1 MAIKYPITL
10 STTEPNN
17 NIGLLKIRQADEETQ
32 MLVVQILEDAIPK
45 SYDGL
50 QVFFCAR
57 IGQTPGLGII
67 EQKLTEDEMTDPKKG
82 KLEYTFRSEDWQVLG
97 RQTGYFSFRKMV
109 DDHTYEQQ
117 FSTRDFN
124 YEVIKNIYSD
134 GIREVTKDG
143 STYVWTI
150 EDLIRLFNEYIA
162 TGKTDWEEF
171 VEQNKEIIES
181 VDPGGTVL
189 SELIRSRKPAGATTS
204 YPDLPTRLDEQIGKN
219 EEFRDFE
226 SANSFMKRV
235 NNEFSERALNS
246 KWFDT
251 STNAAMQSL
260 IDFAIS
266 EKRNITFETGDY
278 LLPLIID
285 GAVDMTIDF
294 ASSNLNALVDNQTNN
309 PLLEIKNCQKLTIK
323 NFTID
328 GLGKSPRAIQ
338 ITNSKVLAIHNFTV
352 ENLNLSQ
359 DGSVNTS
366 AIEIDTTQCRDI
378 QISDFK
384 IDNLRSINN
393 DIIGDAQGMTR
404 GIHLKSSEKKSLKN
418 AKILFSNFTIT
429 NLESEDADAIHL
441 LDCGEID
448 VTFQNFFISNCYAR
462 GIKIQNT
469 TNAAF
474 RDFEISSEENYLFR
488 QSAISDYSGGNM
500 FTDFKIDVNA
510 KYGIDFLPNFE
521 HQEIGL
527 ISNGRIFMESET
539 VVNGSNSYPIYIGT
553 GSFAMKNLTIQ
564 NMVLITKN
572 TYGIVSASYTE
583 NLVIKEVTNFTTGT
597 GLMNGIGLSVD
608 YSNTNKFGATHS
620 HVNLSID
627 NILADIQ
634 GVYMSAQT
642 TVSKSSAIT
651 NIKTKQQQSLN
662 GMAGTR
668 RVVVAPPDF
677 YRSSTASTDKDY
689 EIGNVLWNNNFNA
702 NPDVACWIV
711 VSKNADG
718 TAKLKAVKMSDI

>member
-246 KWFDT
+246 
-251 STNAAMQSL
+251 
-260 IDFAIS
+260 
-266 EKRNITFETGDY
+266 
-278 LLPLIID
+278 
-285 GAVDMTIDF
+285 
-294 ASSNLNALVDNQTNN
+294 
-309 PLLEIKNCQKLTIK
+309 
-323 NFTID
+323 
-328 GLGKSPRAIQ
+328 
-338 ITNSKVLAIHNFTV
+338 
-352 ENLNLSQ
+352 
-359 DGSVNTS
+359 
-366 AIEIDTTQCRDI
+366 
-378 QISDFK
+378 
-384 IDNLRSINN
+384 
-393 DIIGDAQGMTR
+393 
-404 GIHLKSSEKKSLKN
+404 
-418 AKILFSNFTIT
+418 
-429 NLESEDADAIHL
+429 
-441 LDCGEID
+441 
-448 VTFQNFFISNCYAR
+448 
-462 GIKIQNT
+462 
-469 TNAAF
+469 
-474 RDFEISSEENYLFR
+474 
-488 QSAISDYSGGNM
+488 
-500 FTDFKIDVNA
+500 
-510 KYGIDFLPNFE
+510 
-521 HQEIGL
+521 
-527 ISNGRIFMESET
+527 
-539 VVNGSNSYPIYIGT
+539 
-553 GSFAMKNLTIQ
+553 
-564 NMVLITKN
+564 
-572 TYGIVSASYTE
+572 
-583 NLVIKEVTNFTTGT
+583 
-597 GLMNGIGLSVD
+597 
-608 YSNTNKFGATHS
+608 
-620 HVNLSID
+620 
-627 NILADIQ
+627 
-634 GVYMSAQT
+634 
-642 TVSKSSAIT
+642 
-651 NIKTKQQQSLN
+651 
-662 GMAGTR
+662 
-668 RVVVAPPDF
+668 
-677 YRSSTASTDKDY
+677 
-689 EIGNVLWNNNFNA
+689 
-702 NPDVACWIV
+702 
-711 VSKNADG
+711 
-718 TAKLKAVKMSDI
+718 